1 MTVSVFGVT
10 QGWLSSTRSW
20 ETTIPVCLVDN
31 VQDESKN
38 YFLCSLRCT
47 LCLYMSVF
55 CNHMLIKAGYGSLK
69 VSSTDDIPKPITPIK
84 TQPIETRTKQKSGR
98 VRILQYST
106 SPVDQSHQNASIS
119 VSIMSH
125 NLALPIL
132 FMRSLSSTSARRPQ
146 DPSPLPSSS
155 ASWRIAISVWALIC
169 SVAFA

>member
-106 SPVDQSHQNASIS
+106 SPVDRIHQNARIQYQSC
-119 VSIMSH
+119 
-125 NLALPIL
+125 LTIL
-132 FMRSLSSTSARRPQ
+132 LF
-146 DPSPLPSSS
+146 PSSS
-155 ASWRIAISVWALIC
+155 PARDVSSLLLLVVHGTQVLGPRRQRLGE
-169 SVAFA
+169 